1 MSDSKTMIFPQ
12 LKALTSPD
20 LEEPQLPADPTDCQ
34 VLVELAVGPPDGGQE
49 IFSFTVVTPAALSR
63 DELPR
68 WGRGKLIV
76 SRFEWAAVRR
86 AVERLLSHAARD
98 SWHEVAVE
106 LNKEL
111 GWEFEGYDAG

>member
-1 MSDSKTMIFPQ
+1 MIAPL

-20 LEEPQLPADPTDCQ
+20 LQEPTLPADPTDCE
-34 VLVELAVGPPDGGQE
+34 VLVELAVGPPEGGQE
-49 IFSFTVVTPAALSR
+49 VFSLTVVTPAALAR
-63 DELPR
+63 VALPR

-76 SRFEWAAVRR
+76 SRFDWAEVRR

-98 SWHEVAVE
+98 TWHDVAVE